1 MSVGSRQISTQR
13 GHSLH
18 GTRLGTHVA
27 LGSRARHASLQSA
40 VHSCYGQAWHQML
53 ANGLRMV
60 GMVEQCDEHM
70 RSDIVVERESA
81 AISYQIVLGIQSQ
94 AQQQ

>member
-1 MSVGSRQISTQR
+1 
-13 GHSLH
+13 
-18 GTRLGTHVA
+18 
-27 LGSRARHASLQSA
+27 
-40 VHSCYGQAWHQML
+40 ML
-53 ANGLRMV
+53 SNGLRVV
-60 GMVEQCDEHM
+60 GMVEQSDEHM